1 MNAESFERR
10 NFETWDHGGLSVPLN
25 EKGQKEY
32 ENWIED
38 TPDIYWDILYSEDYY
53 ALEHVFWEWND
64 EFDLLID
71 MYEDEEIRCEIAPKA
86 LALVYRVVLDSKDSS
101 LANVKLVAS
110 IVNCNYLRA
119 KRIIENAPSEIFS
132 GKAVDVREIRDRLV
146 QAGMAF
152 RIEPDFPY

>member
-1 MNAESFERR
+1 MQGEASETPEKIVCEKCGAEMHIVRDSYQMGMECP
-10 NFETWDHGGLSVPLN
+10 NCGWGWVTTYNDPIEVDYSV
-25 EKGQKEY
+25 Y
-32 ENWIED
+32 
-38 TPDIYWDILYSEDYY
+38 
-53 ALEHVFWEWND
+53 H
-64 EFDLLID
+64 
-71 MYEDEEIRCEIAPKA
+71 
-86 LALVYRVVLDSKDSS
+86 VVLDSKDSS

-110 IVNCNYLRA
+110 IVNCNYLWA

>member
-1 MNAESFERR
+1 MTYERR

-53 ALEHVFWEWND
+53 ALENVFWEWND

-86 LALVYRVVLDSKDSS
+86 LALLERHIEERKDDQAFQTAAEKLKKALTKAIEVGRS
-101 LANVKLVAS
+101 L
-110 IVNCNYLRA
+110 Y
-119 KRIIENAPSEIFS
+119 
-132 GKAVDVREIRDRLV
+132 
-146 QAGMAF
+146 M
-152 RIEPDFPY
+152 DF